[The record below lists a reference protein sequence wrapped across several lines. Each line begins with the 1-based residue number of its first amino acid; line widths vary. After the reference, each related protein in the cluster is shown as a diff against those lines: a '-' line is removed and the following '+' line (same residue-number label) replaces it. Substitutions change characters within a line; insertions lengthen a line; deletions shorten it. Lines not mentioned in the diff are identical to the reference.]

1 MSFYTTSRKY
11 VVCLGKIIDSISKS
25 YMSNPISFRELA
37 SRLLAHLREKVRRGE
52 LTERG
57 LARLTAYSQPHIH
70 NVLKGARG
78 VQIELA
84 DQIMT
89 LLDIPVLS
97 LFSQEELGGR
107 APPARAGSTSADLL
121 VGTLG
126 AGRPYPRIG
135 NPAERLCLGGPHIAG
150 SVQPVAVRVSRQE
163 TAMSPLICPGD
174 VILLDRSPRER
185 MRPRPDYVYAVNFG
199 NKGYLGRCL
208 LLRETLI
215 VVADNPSA
223 RPQPPERIPLQGVRL
238 LDVVR
243 GRVIWLGR
251 EMDLLQSR
259 PMNTL

>member
-1 MSFYTTSRKY
+1 MS
-11 VVCLGKIIDSISKS
+11 DSIF
-25 YMSNPISFRELA
+25 FRELA

-107 APPARAGSTSADLL
+107 APSARPAGTSADLL

-135 NPAERLCLGGPHIAG
+135 NPAERLGLRGPHVAG
-150 SVQPVAVRVSRQE
+150 AVQPVAVRVSRE
-163 TAMSPLICPGD
+163 ESAMSPLICPGD
-174 VILLDRSPRER
+174 VILLDRSPQER
-185 MRPRPDYVYAVNFG
+185 TRPRPDYVYAVNWR
-199 NKGYLGRCL
+199 NRGYLGRCL

-223 RPQPPERIPLQGVRL
+223 RPQPPERISLKGARL
-238 LDVVR
+238 LDIVQGKVV
-243 GRVIWLGR
+243 WLGR
-251 EMDLLQSR
+251 EMDFLQSR
-259 PMNTL
+259 PLNTP